1 MANAD
6 RPTGFRPYGP
16 LLRVTEYTAGA
27 AIYPGDLVIMS
38 DDGKIDPAATGGSTF
53 TAAALGV
60 ALSYASADGEACA
73 VADHPDQLY
82 VVQADGTDIDDQ
94 TDIGLNYDVV
104 GTDPDTT
111 FGVSRMELDSSTG
124 ATTAATPLRL
134 IKIDDRPD
142 NALGAQVDCIVRI
155 NNHQQSVGTGS
166 AGV

>member
-38 DDGKIDPAATGGSTF
+38 DDGKIDPAATGGNVF

-60 ALSYASADGEACA
+60 AMSKAAADGDACA
-73 VADHPDQLY
+73 VADHPDQLF
-82 VVQADGTDIDDQ
+82 VVQADGNDIDAQ

-111 FGVSRMELDSSTG
+111 FDVSRMELDSDSG
-124 ATTAATPLRL
+124 ATTSTLPLRL
-134 IKIDDRPD
+134 IGVSREEGSEIGEFAKC
-142 NALGAQVDCIVRI
+142 VVVI
-155 NNHQQSVGTGS
+155 NNHQLANNTEGL
-166 AGV
+166 